1 MYYVDLTK
9 FENLLQRY
17 NITASRAVKLNREN
31 KVEYYTGFKTL
42 KLPVINSNLQEV
54 KEYQLSTIVNGLRN
68 GRKIYPLLFDR
79 CLTFIDSST
88 VTLILMTILRKG
100 ISYSDY
106 FVFLHRDTEELCF
119 VYKNDLYVYPMK
131 LSNVKSLHMEKDFL
145 QLNNLGCYSNITMDL
160 SLNLKEDVFNEE
172 NFFATDVENIRD
184 TKKLSDLITIKRTL
198 MNGLT

>member
-54 KEYQLSTIVNGLRN
+54 KEYQLSTIVNGLRK

-131 LSNVKSLHMEKDFL
+131 LSSVKSLHMEKDFL
-145 QLNNLGCYSNITMDL
+145 QLNNM
-160 SLNLKEDVFNEE
+160 E
-172 NFFATDVENIRD
+172 NSTSCFESEFTVIEIIDNTYTDKFFFRIPKSELEGRCI
-184 TKKLSDLITIKRTL
+184 
-198 MNGLT
+198 